1 MRQRYTHSVRLLA
14 SAHFHFFSP
23 CKRSSNRE
31 IQSDSCTHSQ
41 KHRGTDQQW
50 GFCGDAMPKQS
61 GCLSDARLI
70 FQHNTVDT
78 RPTCVSLL
86 VFFCFSWTGGQVMSL
101 ARTEGNTETWIE
113 RIRVDWILC
122 VCVGGVLNDAPIVQ
136 TVNTGVG
143 RGSLAMPV
151 GNYSI
156 YARKMPRLWFMAL
169 PSGHGFLSPPLV
181 AIQTSQHFTITAI
194 VVERPR

>member
-14 SAHFHFFSP
+14 TAHFHFFP
-23 CKRSSNRE
+23 HKRSLNRE
-31 IQSDSCTHSQ
+31 IQSDSYTHSQ

-61 GCLSDARLI
+61 GCLSDARLL

-78 RPTCVSLL
+78 RPTCESLL
-86 VFFCFSWTGGQVMSL
+86 VFFCFSWTGGHVMSL
-101 ARTEGNTETWIE
+101 ARTEGNTETWIA
-113 RIRVDWILC
+113 RIREDWIFLG
-122 VCVGGVLNDAPIVQ
+122 GGVLNDAPIAQ
-136 TVNTGVG
+136 TVNTSVG

-156 YARKMPRLWFMAL
+156 YAHKMPRLWFMAL
-169 PSGHGFLSPPLV
+169 PLGHGFLSPPLV